1 MSRFQG
7 HEVIIDIITIGIPAV
22 IMIVSY
28 IMIWWFIWTNGK
40 YLKQFGHEDLRKVI
54 SKREIQATRTLFLV
68 CLCYLL
74 FVVPIS
80 LLDTLNLLDQYQV
93 FLILRSLYYLQYS
106 LNVFIYAVKSE
117 QYRQAYVYFLQ
128 SNFPFL
134 FTKVN
139 NRQGLRNRPERLDRG
154 LASISKSIK

>member
-1 MSRFQG
+1 
-7 HEVIIDIITIGIPAV
+7 
-22 IMIVSY
+22 MIVSY
-28 IMIWWFIWTNGK
+28 VMIWCFIWTNGK
-40 YLKQFGHEDLRKVI
+40 YLKKFGHEDLRKVI

-80 LLDTLNLLDQYQV
+80 LLDTLNLLDQYQQWD
-93 FLILRSLYYLQYS
+93 LILRSLYYLQYS

-134 FTKVN
+134 LTKVN
-139 NRQGLRNRPERLDRG
+139 SRQGLRNRPEWPDRG

>member
-1 MSRFQG
+1 M
-7 HEVIIDIITIGIPAV
+7 
-22 IMIVSY
+22 
-28 IMIWWFIWTNGK
+28 
-40 YLKQFGHEDLRKVI
+40 KQFGHEDLRKVI

-80 LLDTLNLLDQYQV
+80 LLDTLNLLDQYQQWD
-93 FLILRSLYYLQYS
+93 LILRSLYYLQYS

-134 FTKVN
+134 FSK
-139 NRQGLRNRPERLDRG
+139 GLRNRPEWPDRG
-154 LASISKSIK
+154 LASISKSVK

>member
-1 MSRFQG
+1 M
-7 HEVIIDIITIGIPAV
+7 
-22 IMIVSY
+22 
-28 IMIWWFIWTNGK
+28 
-40 YLKQFGHEDLRKVI
+40 I

-80 LLDTLNLLDQYQV
+80 LLDTLNLLDQYQQWD
-93 FLILRSLYYLQYS
+93 LILRSLYYLQYS

-128 SNFPFL
+128 SNFPLL

-139 NRQGLRNRPERLDRG
+139 DRQGLRNRPEWPDRG